1 MINTIK
7 FHAYHLIMLY
17 TNCALSNDIKSILVC
32 SFDLDDNIYRNEIID
47 NNVLF
52 EIDKNY
58 DTIDL
63 KISFYLNKS
72 QLKEIDFVE
81 LNYYKILGNIL
92 IKNHSKL

>member
-1 MINTIK
+1 MMKKN
-7 FHAYHLIMLY
+7 
-17 TNCALSNDIKSILVC
+17 ILVC
-32 SFDLDDNIYRNEIID
+32 SFDLDDNIYRNRIIN

-63 KISFYLNKS
+63 KIKLYLNKS

-81 LNYYKILGNIL
+81 LNYCKILGNVV
-92 IKNHSKL
+92 IKHYSK